1 MQILFTNDCQY
12 GLYYPNWSKCGIPL
26 TITTWDG
33 NLTES
38 PAWQW
43 PFAPRQPAA
52 ERRRHHGSLGSSRAA
67 GYVSGRP
74 EWCLSVAPGAQPSLT
89 AAYLG
94 KSQESAHAASLNAVP
109 SGESR
114 GFSLTQTA
122 AGYEHLHFIHFI
134 SFWNAHTFG
143 KSFHGPP
150 DIQDHLV
157 GVLMILSHISAYNR
171 RRLVNQIKLHIS
183 FNFFCFSFY

>member
-1 MQILFTNDCQY
+1 MLFTNDCQY
-12 GLYYPNWSKCGIPL
+12 GLYYPNWSKGGIPL

-33 NLTES
+33 NLTAC

-52 ERRRHHGSLGSSRAA
+52 ERQRHHGSLGSSRAA

-94 KSQESAHAASLNAVP
+94 KSQGSAHAASLNGLP
-109 SGESR
+109 RGESR
-114 GFSLTQTA
+114 GLSLTQTA
-122 AGYEHLHFIHFI
+122 AGYEHLHFI
-134 SFWNAHTFG
+134 FWFPIWEEKKKTQNKNSVQQILCHVLNSKTNKTFSCYQQY
-143 KSFHGPP
+143 KTNDSW
-150 DIQDHLV
+150 
-157 GVLMILSHISAYNR
+157 A
-171 RRLVNQIKLHIS
+171 KLETWLAS
-183 FNFFCFSFY
+183 GFENFPR

>member
-1 MQILFTNDCQY
+1 MCFVLSMVGSMKSLQPVETNTACK
-12 GLYYPNWSKCGIPL
+12 YYLRMTVNMAYIIPNWSKCGIPL
-26 TITTWDG
+26 TITWDG
-33 NLTES
+33 NLTAC

-94 KSQESAHAASLNAVP
+94 KSQGSAHAASLNGVP

-122 AGYEHLHFIHFI
+122 AGYEHLHFI
-134 SFWNAHTFG
+134 FW
-143 KSFHGPP
+143 
-150 DIQDHLV
+150 
-157 GVLMILSHISAYNR
+157 
-171 RRLVNQIKLHIS
+171 
-183 FNFFCFSFY
+183 